1 MRNTN
6 LETLIK
12 LNEQLS
18 SKKTDEAVE
27 KVKILNPVKEIE
39 NSLTNFLTDRLN
51 KLAEDKDFE
60 DLVKANI
67 KQRMSEASFEEL
79 TTLLHNVSTDNT
91 AATNG
96 TLEVFHDPKQGK
108 TITET
113 LKADEASATAVDVYK
128 DIDDPKILQSLS
140 YLSQI
145 AGLLQAQQA
154 QATTVEVEEKK

>member
-6 LETLIK
+6 LEALIK

-18 SKKTDEAVE
+18 SKKNDEAVE
-27 KVKILNPVKEIE
+27 KAKILNPVKEIE

-108 TITET
+108 PITET
-113 LKADEASATAVDVYK
+113 LKADEASAAAVNVYK

-154 QATTVEVEEKK
+154 QTVTVEVEEKK

>member
-67 KQRMSEASFEEL
+67 QQRMSEASFEEL

-108 TITET
+108 PITET

>member
-79 TTLLHNVSTDNT
+79 TTLLHNVSTDNP

-108 TITET
+108 PITET

>member
-39 NSLTNFLTDRLN
+39 DSLTNFLTDRLN

-108 TITET
+108 PITET
-113 LKADEASATAVDVYK
+113 LKAAEASATAVDVYK

>member
-6 LETLIK
+6 LEALIK

-18 SKKTDEAVE
+18 SKKNDEAVE
-27 KVKILNPVKEIE
+27 KAKILNPVKEIE

-108 TITET
+108 PITET
-113 LKADEASATAVDVYK
+113 LKADEASATAVNVYK

-154 QATTVEVEEKK
+154 QTATIEVEEKK

>member
-6 LETLIK
+6 LEALIK

-18 SKKTDEAVE
+18 SKKNDEAVE
-27 KVKILNPVKEIE
+27 KAKILNPVKEIE

-79 TTLLHNVSTDNT
+79 TTLLHNVSIDNT

-108 TITET
+108 PITET
-113 LKADEASATAVDVYK
+113 LKADEASATAVNVYK

-154 QATTVEVEEKK
+154 QTVTVEVEEKK

>member
-108 TITET
+108 PITET

-154 QATTVEVEEKK
+154 QATTVEVEETK

>member
-6 LETLIK
+6 LEALIK

-18 SKKTDEAVE
+18 SKKNDEAVE
-27 KVKILNPVKEIE
+27 KAKILNPVKEIE

-108 TITET
+108 PITET
-113 LKADEASATAVDVYK
+113 LKADEASATAVNVYK

-154 QATTVEVEEKK
+154 QTVTIEVEEKK

>member
-39 NSLTNFLTDRLN
+39 NSLTNFLTERLN

-79 TTLLHNVSTDNT
+79 TTLLHNISTDNT

-108 TITET
+108 PITET